1 MTIRSE
7 FEYGIL
13 RLTIDRPAQRN
24 AFNADMFDQLAGEL
38 DAARQ
43 NDKVR
48 VVLLK
53 GSTGLFSAGA
63 DVREIFLF
71 NTRYIQDIEHFTSLE
86 NLSVWLSGIMHR
98 FISSSFDFTQVKHS
112 DVVYKVMEYVRRN
125 FSRKISL
132 DDIAGEVYLSRSY
145 LSSLFKEE
153 TGQSLF
159 AYINHVRI
167 EKSKQ
172 MLLDDTAS
180 LADVANLC
188 GFEDQ
193 SYFTKVFKKA
203 VGISPKKY
211 RDTRGRGVPS

>member
-1 MTIRSE
+1 MCS
-7 FEYGIL
+7 G
-13 RLTIDRPAQRN
+13 DKAGAQALLN
-24 AFNADMFDQLAGEL
+24 DLLGLIYCSNNFQLEPIKARVVEL
-38 DAARQ
+38 
-43 NDKVR
+43 
-48 VVLLK
+48 VVLL
-53 GSTGLFSAGA
+53 SRATIDAGA